1 MESRSFFN
9 EERNV
14 LVVCFLGLGLK
25 SEAIPRMGEI
35 QVYAILMYV
44 RIYEH
49 NADDNILDCKY
60 ASISIATTNSSEHT
74 DLILLHGLP

>member
-1 MESRSFFN
+1 
-9 EERNV
+9 
-14 LVVCFLGLGLK
+14 
-25 SEAIPRMGEI
+25 MGEI

-60 ASISIATTNSSEHT
+60 ASISIATTNASEHT
-74 DLILLHGLP
+74 DLNDTTA